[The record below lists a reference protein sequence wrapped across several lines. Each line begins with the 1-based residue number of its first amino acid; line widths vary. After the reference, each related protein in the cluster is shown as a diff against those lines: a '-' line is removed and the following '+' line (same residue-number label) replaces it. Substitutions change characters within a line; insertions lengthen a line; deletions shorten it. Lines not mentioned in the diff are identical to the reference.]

1 MSDTL
6 LASVIICTRNRADSL
21 ARTLASVRAAAR
33 NVTDAWELLIIDNGS
48 SDHTDAVIARF
59 RTDLPIRSV
68 LEPDAGLSNAR
79 NAGLAAA
86 QGQYIIWTDDDVL
99 VDDNWLNA
107 YFSAFRSN
115 PDDAIFGGASTPRY
129 LGVPRRWFAERERDL
144 ASLLAIRNSPEWH
157 AIDAARVPF
166 GLNYAFRAPE
176 QRLNLYDPALGVA
189 PGRRRGGEETAAIR
203 SALAAGSTGKWI
215 WDAKV
220 YHLIGP
226 ERQTLRYVFEYYL
239 SNGYDW
245 PILPLAEAGLRIR
258 GVPLRLVKMALRK
271 ALSCLARAAL
281 GQSSWVASFVGFAR
295 SVGTISR
302 FRAEAVRADGDRQ
315 ASRSLDSR
323 R

>member
-1 MSDTL
+1 MTEQSSLSGTV

-21 ARTLASVRAAAR
+21 ARTLDSVRAAAAD
-33 NVTDAWELLIIDNGS
+33 VTDAWELLIVDNGS
-48 SDHTDAVIARF
+48 TDHTQAVVARF
-59 RTDLPIRSV
+59 QADLPLRSV
-68 LEPDAGLSNAR
+68 SEPDAGLSHAR

-99 VDDNWLNA
+99 VDDNWLKA

-129 LGVPRRWFAERERDL
+129 LGAPRRWFAERERDL
-144 ASLLAIRNSPEWH
+144 ASLLAIRNSPEWD

-203 SALAAGSTGKWI
+203 SALAAGSTGRWV

-239 SNGYDW
+239 SNGYEW
-245 PILPLAEAGLRIR
+245 PIVPLGEAGLRIR
-258 GVPLRLVKMALRK
+258 GIPLQLVKIALRHGS
-271 ALSCLARAAL
+271 SCLAKAAL
-281 GQSSWVASFVGFAR
+281 GHSSWVASFVGFAR
-295 SVGTISR
+295 SLGTISR
-302 FRAEAVRADGDRQ
+302 FRAEAARPTR
-315 ASRSLDSR
+315 
-323 R
+323 